1 MKEDRLKEA
10 EFLNTLRMLAPG
22 TPLRE
27 GLDNV
32 LRSKTGGLI
41 VIGDSAEILKIV
53 EGGFSINSE
62 YSPSYLYEL
71 AKMDG
76 AIVISSDLKRILYA
90 NTQLI
95 PDPSIPTQETG
106 IRHRTADRAARQT
119 NAIVISISQRRNIIT
134 IYKGYTKYVLR
145 DTAIIL
151 AKANQAVQTLEKYRS
166 VLDQAMNNLS
176 ALEFEDLVTL
186 YDVAVVIQRTEM
198 VLRIVR
204 EVERYIC
211 ELGNEGSLISMQM
224 NELVNNVEIDG
235 LYLIKDYHVSGD
247 DSIQKNAEWNIS
259 LMTDEELLKLSLI
272 CRELGYKEDVEIL
285 DELIS
290 PRGYRILSKIPR
302 LPISI
307 INNLVQ
313 GFGRFQ
319 SILGASISEL
329 DGVEGIGEV
338 RAHNI
343 KDGLKRLQEQVLLDR
358 HI

>member
-1 MKEDRLKEA
+1 MKDERLREA
-10 EFLNTLRMLAPG
+10 ELLNTLKMLAPG

-32 LRSKTGGLI
+32 LKSKTGGLI
-41 VIGDSAEILKIV
+41 VIGDSQDVLDIV
-53 EGGFSINSE
+53 EGGFSINCE

-76 AIVISSDLKRILYA
+76 AIIISSDLKKILYA
-90 NTQLI
+90 NTQLV

-106 IRHRTADRAARQT
+106 TRHRTADRTAKQT
-119 NAIVISISQRRNIIT
+119 TALVISISQRRNIIT
-134 IYKGYTKYVLR
+134 LYKGNTKYMLR
-145 DTAIIL
+145 DTPIIL
-151 AKANQAVQTLEKYRS
+151 AKANQAIQTLEKYRS

-186 YDVAVVIQRTEM
+186 YDVATAIQRTEL

-204 EVERYIC
+204 EVERYIY
-211 ELGNEGSLISMQM
+211 ELGNEGSLISMQK
-224 NELVNNVEIDG
+224 NELVSNVEMDG
-235 LYLIKDYHVSGD
+235 IYLIKDYHISGD
-247 DSIQKNAEWNIS
+247 EAVHKDAQWAIS
-259 LMTDEELLKLSLI
+259 LMTDDELLNLSSI
-272 CRELGYKEDVEIL
+272 CKALGYQDDIEVL
-285 DELIS
+285 DELIT

-302 LPISI
+302 LPGSI

-313 GFGRFQ
+313 ALGSFQ
-319 SILGASISEL
+319 SILKASISEL

-338 RAHNI
+338 RARNI
-343 KDGLKRLQEQVLLDR
+343 RDGLKRLQEQVLLER